1 MGKLFGVDT
10 HKEKQL
16 SQDFSRDIRPM
27 PVKIGEW
34 FRSTGVVIV
43 PIMSIFLLVLFPDLI
58 LALFLANIPIM
69 RYHKKRLVA
78 LPYRKPKSSGE
89 LDPNQTH
96 PVTKKPQTA
105 AGICFYGNDIK
116 TGEQIWFNDSD
127 VRTHTLIFGTTGS
140 GKTETLVSLCVNS
153 MIQASGFIYV
163 DGKGDNGLFLKIF
176 SLVRRFGREDDL
188 LLINYMTGSVDTN
201 KKTTEK
207 LSNTMNPFS
216 NGSADAL
223 TELIVSLLPDG
234 GGGNDMWKGRAA
246 IFMSALMRVLVAL
259 RDQRK
264 ILLDVETIRTYFEL
278 PRLEALIRRE
288 DVDEVFKAGL
298 KDYVYNLPG
307 YKKASP
313 GQPPVEQE
321 FDVLQQHGFITMQYT
336 EVFGL
341 LSDSFGHIMKTQLA
355 ECDFYDVVVNRRIL
369 VVLLPALEKSQQN
382 LSNLG
387 KIIVSSVKMMMSN
400 ALGSQV
406 EGSKKDVIDRKPT
419 NGGAPYTTIFDEYGY
434 YAVKGAAVM
443 PAQARSLGFAMVFAG
458 QDYQAFKKASPE
470 EAASIVANCTIKICM
485 KLEDPSETLDIFQ
498 KAAGEGKSAVGS
510 SYQLDKDS
518 TMGGYMDQGQVSF
531 DKSYR
536 INVRDLKAQE
546 SGDAHILFGDGLVR
560 AKMYFA
566 NPASVKNLRLNSFL
580 KIKPPSYKEV
590 QMYKGGFNKVKKQF
604 NSIVKNPEEFKETLK
619 QLLGNSG
626 FVNELAT
633 VFKAFRVFKNAD
645 YTARAFF
652 AIASYIER
660 VEFVDN
666 KIVSDLTGSVKP
678 EKPMGEK
685 VIKREAARV
694 EKEVE
699 RRASTTNTN
708 TSSSSNINTVT
719 EKDLKATNTMR
730 ENIKGSAMDN
740 ARGRGTGN
748 SIIDKFRDMVSKQQK
763 MFETLTNNSY
773 NPYEKMDGF
782 DVRNVQKSIENIEYK
797 INNKL
802 KESDKLDD
810 PDMAKPEFAQVVS
823 EQTVVSIGLASS
835 YPDSKIKNKDSDKF
849 ITSILDDIIID
860 EVKED

>member
-1 MGKLFGVDT
+1 MPKIYGVDT
-10 HKEKQL
+10 EKEKQL

-27 PVKIGEW
+27 PVKIAQW
-34 FRSTGVVIV
+34 FKSTGVVVIPV
-43 PIMSIFLLVLFPDLI
+43 FSVILMILYQDLI
-58 LALFLANIPIM
+58 FVLTLLNIPIL
-69 RYHKKRLVA
+69 RSHKNRLVI
-78 LPYRKPKSSGE
+78 LPYRKPKSSFE
-89 LDPNQTH
+89 LDPNQPH
-96 PVTKKPQTA
+96 PVTRKPSPA
-105 AGICFYGNDIK
+105 GGICFYGNDIK

-153 MIQASGFIYV
+153 LIQSSGFIYV

-207 LSNTMNPFS
+207 LSNTMNPFA

-259 RDQRK
+259 RDDRK
-264 ILLDVETIRTYFEL
+264 LLMDVEAIRQYFEL
-278 PRLEALIRRE
+278 PQLEMLIKRE
-288 DVDEVFKAGL
+288 DIADVFKAGL

-307 YKKASP
+307 YKKAAP
-313 GQPPVEQE
+313 GQPNVEQE

-387 KIIVSSVKMMMSN
+387 KIIIASVRMMMSN

-406 EGSKKDVIDRKPT
+406 EGTKKDVIDRKPT

-498 KAAGEGKSAVGS
+498 KAAGEGKTAVGS
-510 SYQLDKDS
+510 SFQLDKDS
-518 TMGGYMDQGQVSF
+518 TVGGYMDQGQVSF
-531 DKSYR
+531 DKAYR
-536 INVRDLKAQE
+536 INVRDLKSQD

-560 AKMYFA
+560 AKMYYA
-566 NPASVKNLRLNSFL
+566 NPQPVKELRLNTFL
-580 KIKPPSYKEV
+580 KVKPPSYKEV
-590 QMYKGGFNKVKKQF
+590 QMYKGGFNKVRKQF
-604 NSIVKNPEEFKETLK
+604 NNVIKDTDAFKETLRN
-619 QLLGNSG
+619 LLSNSG

-633 VFKAFRVFKNAD
+633 VFKAFRVFKKSD

-660 VEFVDN
+660 VEFIDD
-666 KIVSDLTGSVKP
+666 KIIYELEGG
-678 EKPMGEK
+678 EKPAKPRGEQAIRK
-685 VIKREAARV
+685 QSQIN

-699 RRASTTNTN
+699 KRATVQTTTITERDIKTTNN
-708 TSSSSNINTVT
+708 
-719 EKDLKATNTMR
+719 MR
-730 ENIKGSAMDN
+730 ENIKGNAMEN

-748 SIIDKFRDMVSKQQK
+748 SIIDKFRDIVSKQQK

-773 NPYEKMDGF
+773 NPYEQMEGF
-782 DVRNVQKSIENIEYK
+782 DVKNVQKSIENIEYK

-802 KESDKLDD
+802 KDIDQLDD
-810 PDMAKPEFAQVVS
+810 PDMAKSEFSSVVA
-823 EQTVVSIGLASS
+823 EQAIVSIGLASA
-835 YPDSKIKNKDSDKF
+835 YPGEYKIKNKENSDKF
-849 ITSILDDIIID
+849 INSILDDIIID
-860 EVKED
+860 EVKEND

>member
-1 MGKLFGVDT
+1 MAKIYGVDT
-10 HKEKQL
+10 EKEKQL

-27 PVKIGEW
+27 PVKIAEW
-34 FRSTGVVIV
+34 FKSTGVVII
-43 PIMSIFLLVLFPDLI
+43 PIFSVILMVLYQDLI
-58 LALFLANIPIM
+58 FVLLLLNIPIM
-69 RYHKKRLVA
+69 RYHKNRLVI
-78 LPYRKPKSSGE
+78 LPYRKPKSSFE
-89 LDPNQTH
+89 LDPNQLH
-96 PVTKKPQTA
+96 PVTKKPSMA
-105 AGICFYGNDIK
+105 GGICFYGNDIK

-153 MIQASGFIYV
+153 LIQSSGFIYV

-201 KKTTEK
+201 RKSTEK

-259 RDQRK
+259 RDSRK
-264 ILLDVETIRTYFEL
+264 LLLDVETIRSYFEL
-278 PRLEALIRRE
+278 PKLEMLVRRE
-288 DVDEVFKAGL
+288 DIDEVFKAGL

-307 YKKASP
+307 YKKAAP
-313 GQPPVEQE
+313 GQPLVEQE

-341 LSDSFGHIMKTQLA
+341 LADSFGHIMKTQLA

-387 KIIVSSVKMMMSN
+387 KIIVASVRAMMSN

-498 KAAGEGKSAVGS
+498 KAAGEGKTAVGS

-531 DKSYR
+531 DKAYR
-536 INVRDLKAQE
+536 INVRDLKAQD

-560 AKMYFA
+560 AKMFYA
-566 NPASVKNLRLNSFL
+566 NPSSVKELRLNTFL
-580 KIKPPSYKEV
+580 KIKAPSYKEV
-590 QMYKGGFNKVKKQF
+590 QMYKNGFNKVKKQF
-604 NSIVKNPEEFKETLK
+604 NVVLKNPEEFKDNLK

-626 FVNELAT
+626 FITELST
-633 VFKAFRVFKNAD
+633 VFTAFRVFKKAD

-652 AIASYIER
+652 AVASYIEK
-660 VEFVDN
+660 VDFVDN
-666 KIVSDLTGSVKP
+666 KVIYDLEGGEKP
-678 EKPMGEK
+678 EKPKGEQ
-685 VIKREAARV
+685 VIKKQDIIN
-694 EKEVE
+694 EKELE
-699 RRASTTNTN
+699 KRATVQ
-708 TSSSSNINTVT
+708 TSSVIT
-719 EKDLKATNTMR
+719 EKDIKATNSMR
-730 ENIKGSAMDN
+730 ENIKGNAMDN

-748 SIIDKFRDMVSKQQK
+748 SLIDKFKDMVSKQQR
-763 MFETLTNNSY
+763 MLETLTSNSY
-773 NPYEKMDGF
+773 NPYDQMEGF
-782 DVRNVQKSIENIEYK
+782 DVRNVQKSIENIEYT

-802 KESDKLDD
+802 KEVDELAD
-810 PDMAKPEFAQVVS
+810 PDMAKPEFSQVVA
-823 EQTVVSIGLASS
+823 EQTVVSIGLAAA
-835 YPDSKIKNKDSDKF
+835 YPGDYKIKNKENSESF
-849 ITSILDDIIID
+849 INSILDDIIID
-860 EVKED
+860 EVKEN

>member
-1 MGKLFGVDT
+1 MSKIYGVDT
-10 HKEKQL
+10 SKEKQL
-16 SQDFSRDIRPM
+16 SGDFSRDIRPM
-27 PVKIGEW
+27 PVKIGDW
-34 FRSTGVVIV
+34 FKSTGVVII
-43 PIMSIFLLVLFPDLI
+43 PTMSIVLLLFFQNLI
-58 LALFLANIPIM
+58 IILTLVNIPIYL
-69 RYHKKRLVA
+69 YHKKRLVA
-78 LPYRKPKSSGE
+78 LPYRKPKSAFE
-89 LDPNQTH
+89 LDPNQKH
-96 PVTKKPQTA
+96 PVTGKPSMSG
-105 AGICFYGNDIK
+105 GICFYGNDIK
-116 TGEQIWFNDSD
+116 SGEQIWFNDSD

-153 MIQASGFIYV
+153 LIQSSGFIYV

-207 LSNTMNPFS
+207 LSNTMNPFA

-246 IFMSALMRVLVAL
+246 IFMAALMRVLVQL

-264 ILLDVETIRTYFEL
+264 LLMDVECIRQYFEL
-278 PRLEALIRRE
+278 PQLEMLIRRE
-288 DVDEVFKAGL
+288 DIDEVFKAGL

-307 YKKASP
+307 YKKAAP
-313 GQPPVEQE
+313 GQPVTEQE

-341 LSDSFGHIMKTQLA
+341 LSDSYGHIMKTQLA

-369 VVLLPALEKSQQN
+369 VVLLPALEKSTQN

-387 KIIVSSVKMMMSN
+387 KIIIASVRMMMSN

-419 NGGAPYTTIFDEYGY
+419 NGGAPYMTIFDEYGY

-498 KAAGEGKSAVGS
+498 KAAGEGKTAIGNSF
-510 SYQLDKDS
+510 QLDKDS
-518 TMGGYMDQGQVSF
+518 SMGGYMDQGQVSF

-536 INVRDLKAQE
+536 INVRDLKAQD

-560 AKMYFA
+560 AKMFYA
-566 NPASVKNLRLNSFL
+566 NPSSVKNLRLNTFL
-580 KIKPPSYKEV
+580 KIKAPSYKEV
-590 QMYKGGFNKVKKQF
+590 QMYKGGFNKVKKQY
-604 NSIVKNPEEFKETLK
+604 NSIIKNPEDFKDTLK

-633 VFKAFRVFKNAD
+633 VFKAFRVFKKAD
-645 YTARAFF
+645 YTERAFF

-666 KIVSDLTGSVKP
+666 KIIYELEGGEKPVKP
-678 EKPMGEK
+678 VGET
-685 VIKREAARV
+685 VIKKQNTIN

-699 RRASTTNTN
+699 KRAAAQAATVKTNT
-708 TSSSSNINTVT
+708 IT
-719 EKDLKATNTMR
+719 EKEIKETNNMR
-730 ENIKGSAMDN
+730 NNIKGSALDN
-740 ARGRGTGN
+740 ARGRGTG
-748 SIIDKFRDMVSKQQK
+748 SSVIDKFRDMVSKQQR
-763 MFETLTNNSY
+763 MLETLTSSSY
-773 NPYEKMDGF
+773 NPYEQMDGF
-782 DVRNVQKSIENIEYK
+782 DVRGVQKSIENIEYK

-802 KESDKLDD
+802 KESAELVDE
-810 PDMAKPEFAQVVS
+810 DMAKPEFSQVVA
-823 EQTVVSIGLASS
+823 EQTVVSIGLAAA
-835 YPDSKIKNKDSDKF
+835 YPGDQKIKNKENSEKF
-849 ITSILDDIIID
+849 INSILDEIIID
-860 EVKED
+860 EVKES